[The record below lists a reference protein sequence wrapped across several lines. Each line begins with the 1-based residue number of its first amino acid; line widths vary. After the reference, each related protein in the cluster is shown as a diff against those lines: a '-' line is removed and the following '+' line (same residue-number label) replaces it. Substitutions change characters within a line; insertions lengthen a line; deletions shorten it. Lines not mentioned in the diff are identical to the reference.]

1 MSCLNASS
9 PFIKTLL
16 NENKLTRV
24 SNKQTDVEKE
34 EIERGIYP
42 EYEEFVGLRLES
54 IQKEESLIRGILC
67 VTDNTVIDTPRENT
81 IKIILEAV
89 HTRCINELIQLQRQ
103 EQLIIARD
111 LAILDAENKLKFL
124 ADMSHEIR
132 YSKKKKMLNQGTLF
146 INITCRT
153 PMNAVIALTDLLL
166 QERSTLNMEQ
176 IEHLEV
182 IQTSGSHLL
191 TVK

>member
-1 MSCLNASS
+1 M
-9 PFIKTLL
+9 
-16 NENKLTRV
+16 NESKLTYV
-24 SNKQTDVEKE
+24 SNKQTENEKE

-42 EYEEFVGLRLES
+42 EYQEFVGLRLES
-54 IQKEESLIRGILC
+54 FQKGNRLIQGILC
-67 VTDNTVIDTPRENT
+67 VTDNTIIDTPRENM
-81 IKIILEAV
+81 IKVVLEAV
-89 HTRCINELIQLQRQ
+89 HTRCINELMELQRQ

-111 LAILDAENKLKFL
+111 IAILDAENKLKFL

-132 YSKKKKMLNQGTLF
+132 YSKRFINSVLFFSSLF
-146 INITCRT
+146 INSTCRT

-166 QERSTLNMEQ
+166 QEKSTLNMEQ

>member
-1 MSCLNASS
+1 LNASS